1 MSDAA
6 EKMHTGELYDPYDE
20 TLFAEQQ
27 ERMEMLRE
35 FNQSSPLEP
44 EKRQELLKQMFAEIG
59 EGCFIEPPLRAN
71 WSGKFVHLGN
81 NVYANFNLTL
91 VDDTEIRIGDNT
103 LLGPNVT
110 IAVAGHPLDAK
121 LRSRGWQYNLPV
133 TIGKDCWL
141 GAGVI
146 VMPGVT
152 IGDGTVIGAGSVV
165 TKDIPSG
172 VLAYGVPCRV
182 IRELGVHDREYYFR
196 DRKIPEALKQ
206 RFGL

>member
-152 IGDGTVIGAGSVV
+152 VGDGTVIGAGSVV

>member
-1 MSDAA
+1 
-6 EKMHTGELYDPYDE
+6 
-20 TLFAEQQ
+20 
-27 ERMEMLRE
+27 
-35 FNQSSPLEP
+35 SPLEP

-91 VDDTEIRIGDNT
+91 VDDTEILIGDNT